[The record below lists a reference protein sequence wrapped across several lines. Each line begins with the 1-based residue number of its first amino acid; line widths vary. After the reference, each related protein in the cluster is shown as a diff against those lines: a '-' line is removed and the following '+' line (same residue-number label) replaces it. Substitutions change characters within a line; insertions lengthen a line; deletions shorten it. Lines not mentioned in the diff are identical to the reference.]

1 LGSIVQFL
9 LIESERLIKV
19 QNRDR
24 DRKALINWFSVR
36 SAIYESIMQLLQ
48 FYEEAIADSLSKA
61 LHVLLLALY
70 MLVSQSVSQKNLKNF
85 TLSVFLSVYFI

>member
-1 LGSIVQFL
+1 
-9 LIESERLIKV
+9 
-19 QNRDR
+19 
-24 DRKALINWFSVR
+24 LINSFSVR

-85 TLSVFLSVYFI
+85 TLSVFLSVYFIWSMAEAIPLSSNDVEM